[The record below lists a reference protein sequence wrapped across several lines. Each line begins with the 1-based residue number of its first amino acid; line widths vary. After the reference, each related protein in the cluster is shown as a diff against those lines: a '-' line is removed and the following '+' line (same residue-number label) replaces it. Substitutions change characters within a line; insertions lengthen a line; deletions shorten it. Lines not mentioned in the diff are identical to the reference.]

1 MWRFLVALGLAGLLG
16 AQQVDVPYEAF
27 ALAQIKGR
35 MQLSLLRIPDYACS
49 QTIRRA
55 RLTKKAV
62 ERLEKQLERERKRN
76 RNANIAFPLESTDV
90 IQVELAYVDGKEL
103 YSWPGAEGF
112 EDRTLAEMVGFG
124 NLSTGNFASTAHNLF
139 DSAAARFEFVGR
151 ESLDGR
157 ELLRYD
163 YRVGLF
169 QSRFTLVD
177 AAGRSADVPYAG
189 SIWAEPETFD
199 LVRVETRAEEIPP
212 QLEIVAATTRIDY
225 RRMQVGDGS
234 FLLPAGAE
242 ETTVFRSGAE
252 SRNQTSF
259 ENCRRFGVTSQI
271 SFGESEDPQAVGEE
285 LDEFDLPEGLDLAVR
300 LTTPIDSEEA
310 KIGDLVVG
318 VLEADVT
325 RDGTPLAP
333 KGAEVRGRIRRLER
347 YQDPEPYFTLGIEL
361 TELRFDRG
369 RARFDARMLE
379 VSPMP
384 GMEFGRPSATQRTS
398 EETLSFGGVPGRL
411 RRYQV
416 ETYEDLN
423 LPGVGVISIRGSRF
437 RLEPGLRMRWET
449 IGR

>member
-1 MWRFLVALGLAGLLG
+1 MWRLLVALTLAGPLP
-16 AQQVDVPYEAF
+16 AQIDVPYEAF

-35 MQLSLLRIPDYACS
+35 MQLSLMRIPNYACS

-62 ERLEKQLERERKRN
+62 ERLEKQLERDRKQGG
-76 RNANIAFPLESTDV
+76 NARITFPLESTDV

-112 EDRTLAEMVGFG
+112 EDRSLAEMVGFG

-139 DSAAARFEFVGR
+139 DSSAPRFEFVGR
-151 ESLDGR
+151 ETVDGR

-163 YRVGLF
+163 FRVGLF
-169 QSRFTLVD
+169 QSRFTLAD
-177 AAGRSADVPYAG
+177 ATGRSADVPYAG

-225 RRMQVGDGS
+225 RRMAVGDGS
-234 FLLPAGAE
+234 FLLPERAE
-242 ETTVFRSGAE
+242 ETTVFRSGSE
-252 SRNQTSF
+252 SRNRTIF
-259 ENCRRFGVTSQI
+259 ENCRRFGVTSEI
-271 SFGESEDPQAVGEE
+271 SFGETEDPQAVVEG
-285 LDEFDLPEGLDLAVR
+285 LDEFDLPAGLDLAVR
-300 LTTPIDSEEA
+300 LTSPIDSEQA
-310 KIGDLVVG
+310 KIGDFVLG
-318 VLEADVT
+318 VIEADVT

-347 YQDPEPYFTLGIEL
+347 YQEPEPYFTLGIEIS
-361 TELRFDRG
+361 ELRFDER
-369 RARFDARMLE
+369 RAVLAARMLE

-384 GMEFGRPSATQRTS
+384 GMELGRPSTAQRNTDDA
-398 EETLSFGGVPGRL
+398 LSFGAVPGRL
-411 RRYQV
+411 QRYQV

-423 LPGVGVISIRGSRF
+423 LPGVGVFSIRGRGF
-437 RLEPGLRMRWET
+437 RLAPGLRMRWET
-449 IGR
+449 TER

>member
-16 AQQVDVPYEAF
+16 AQPVDVPYEAF

-35 MQLSLLRIPDYACS
+35 MQLSLQRIPDYACS

-62 ERLEKQLERERKRN
+62 ARLEKQLERERKRN
-76 RNANIAFPLESTDV
+76 ENVKVAFPLESTDV
-90 IQVELAYVDGKEL
+90 IQVELAYVDGREL
-103 YSWPGAEGF
+103 YSWPGAQTF

-163 YRVGLF
+163 FRVGLF

-199 LVRVETRAEEIPP
+199 LIRVETRAEEIPP

-225 RRMQVGDGS
+225 RRMPVGEGS
-234 FLLPAGAE
+234 FLLPAGAK

-259 ENCRRFGVTSQI
+259 ENCRRFGVTSEI
-271 SFGESEDPQAVGEE
+271 SFGETRDPKVVVDDV
-285 LDEFDLPEGLDLAVR
+285 DEFDLPEGLDLAVR
-300 LTTPIDSEEA
+300 LTEPIDSEQA

-347 YQDPEPYFTLGIEL
+347 YQVPEPYFTLGIEL
-361 TELRFDRG
+361 TELRFDG
-369 RARFDARMLE
+369 ERAAFTGRMLE
-379 VSPMP
+379 VRAMP
-384 GMEFGRPSATQRTS
+384 GVEFGRPTATGPSTD
-398 EETLSFGGVPGRL
+398 ETLSFGGVPGRL

-423 LPGVGVISIRGSRF
+423 LPGVGVISIRGGRF
-437 RLEPGLRMRWET
+437 RLEQGLRMHWET